1 MKKFT
6 KVWQLMMVLLLSSSV
21 LLTQAQKNVSAERA
35 PVNSQVNK
43 EEFKSL
49 QETGFTKDQLLFL
62 EKQGINAELLKEA
75 EYLLKAEEILGMKDK
90 NFVGLEKT
98 NQPASVKQVNNS
110 SGKSILD
117 FPWIEGFET
126 VTIPALPPDWLKENG
141 DWLTTNNAN
150 STYDADA
157 HSGTQFLRESWFATN
172 EYVWTP
178 GFALDAG
185 TPYDLSFWWA
195 GDDYSGWTG
204 DVFYN
209 TSQNSAGATQLGNS
223 FVVASTTTTKIY
235 AQVLYTFLPT
245 TTGTYYFAIRVNCPS
260 SAPWYLSF
268 DDFRLEPSPSC
279 PMPNTLGATNITTT
293 TADLTWISFS
303 GLSDIEIGLE
313 GFTPTGI
320 PTYAGVVSPYN
331 VAGLSASTFYSFYVR
346 DDCGG
351 GEYSEWNGPFTFA
364 TSCDVFIAP
373 YTQGFTT
380 WPPLC
385 WDMTGGTYSWAQYSS
400 GVVCAMANFW
410 SQASGNTDVMTTNT
424 IDVSGLTSPVLV
436 FDWSHY
442 YNTTY
447 PDDSIEVMV
456 SDDNGASWTVV
467 WSKAGAEFESNDGA
481 GNTTPGTFVSSDFI
495 SLSSFEDQIKVRFFG
510 YSGYGPNCY
519 IDNVIINEAPTCPQ
533 PIDLG
538 AINIS
543 TVSADL
549 TWTSFSGLSD
559 IEFGLEGFTPTG
571 IPTYTGVVSPYNVT
585 GLSASTSYSFYVR
598 DDCGGGDYSWWV
610 GPYTFATPCDVFPA
624 PFLEQFTSWPPLCW
638 DLTGGTYSW
647 AQYIG
652 SGVECAYANFWGQA
666 SGNTDIMTTP
676 LIDISAGNFG
686 LEFYWSHLYSSTY
699 PLDALEVLV
708 SDDYGTNW
716 TQVWYKEGT
725 DFNSN
730 DGAGN
735 TTPGTFVSSDI
746 ISLSSFESPIMVRF
760 YGYSGYGP
768 DVFIDNV
775 NVFEVAYGDLA
786 GTVTKLSNGTP
797 VEGANI
803 SLGSL
808 STTTGSDGTYSIT
821 GILVGNY
828 LVTCNALGY
837 NIETANVTILEN
849 QLTTQ
854 DFSLTAPQMIVNPLS
869 IEVEVEPNGQTDEFV
884 NINNP
889 GNGPLDWSAQIQV
902 LNDKETLTDLVK
914 GSQAYAFQIY
924 PDPTAVVSFDTDD
937 PGSFNTIAPT
947 ALDPFAGDFGTEDN
961 TTLYIITYTNPTLY
975 AIDITTG
982 AETMIAP
989 ATGVTSGQNVSGM
1002 ACDKTTGVMYAS
1014 STDISASDIYTVNLE
1029 TGELTLI
1036 GTTGIPG
1043 IIEIA
1048 IDGTGTMYAWD
1059 IVNDE
1064 AFTVDKS
1071 TGASTLLG
1079 PLGYNLN
1086 YAQGGNWDP
1095 VSDVIY
1101 LAAYSASGQLMTM
1114 DKATGALT
1122 VIGDFPSGAE
1132 VDALAFPGGFSTWL
1146 SIDPHNGTIEAG
1158 NNTQMTVHFDATDML
1173 PGVYQA
1179 EIHFSS
1185 NPNVGSPVINVTMTV
1200 AGLIPAINLSAN
1212 FTCTDVELTWEMP
1225 TGGNPDSW
1233 NVYRDGVLL
1242 GNSTVMEY
1250 TDAMVMPNVLLSYYV
1265 KAVYAG
1271 EESMPSSTETIT
1283 VPIPGSLQPIGLS
1296 ASANTP
1302 TYGYVTLD
1310 WNEPNACLEPQGYHV
1325 YRDNVQI
1332 TTTPVTDL
1340 TFIDGPLGAGLYEYK
1355 LKAVYYFGQSG
1366 FSTAAYA
1373 LIPVGIEET
1382 DDDLF
1387 RIFPNPASQMVTIE
1401 SAMEITGIKVFNNS
1415 GQVVL
1420 DEIVNVMNYQIDVS
1434 KFDKGIYYIRLET
1447 GDTKILRKITIN

>member
-6 KVWQLMMVLLLSSSV
+6 NVWRLMMVLLLSSSV
-21 LLTQAQKNVSAERA
+21 LLIQAQKNVSAERA

-62 EKQGINAELLKEA
+62 EKQGINPELLKEA

-141 DWLTTNNAN
+141 DWLTTNNAA

-157 HSGTQFLRESWFATN
+157 HTGTQFLRESWFATN
-172 EYVWTP
+172 EYAWTP
-178 GFALDAG
+178 GFALDGG

-209 TSQNSAGATQLGNS
+209 TSQNSVGATQLGNS

-346 DDCGG
+346 DDCSGG
-351 GEYSEWNGPFTFA
+351 DYSEWNGPFTFA

-385 WDMTGGTYSWAQYSS
+385 WDMTGGTYSWVQYSS

-410 SQASGNTDVMTTNT
+410 SQTSGSTDVMTTNT

-442 YNTTY
+442 YNTSY

-456 SDDNGASWTVV
+456 TDDNGATWTVV

-481 GNTTPGTFVSSDFI
+481 GNTTPGTFVSTDFI
-495 SLSSFEDQIKVRFFG
+495 SLSSFGDQIKVKFFG

-519 IDNVIINEAPTCPQ
+519 IDNVIINEAPTCPE
-533 PIDLG
+533 PTDLG

-571 IPTYTGVVSPYNVT
+571 IPTYAGVVSPYNVT

-638 DLTGGTYSW
+638 DLTGGTYNW

-652 SGVECAYANFWGQA
+652 SGVECAYANFWGQT

-686 LEFYWSHLYSSTY
+686 LEFYWSHLYSTTY

-716 TQVWYKEGT
+716 TQVWYKEGA

-735 TTPGTFVSSDI
+735 TTPGTFVSSEI

-760 YGYSGYGP
+760 YGHSGYGP

-775 NVFEVAYGDLA
+775 NVFEVAYGTLA
-786 GTVTKLSNGTP
+786 GTVTNLANSAP
-797 VEGANI
+797 IEGAIINV
-803 SLGSL
+803 GSA
-808 STTTGSDGTYSIT
+808 SGTTGSDGTYNIP

-828 LVTCNALGY
+828 IATCSATGY
-837 NIETANVTILEN
+837 NPATAPVTILED
-849 QLTTQ
+849 QTTTQ
-854 DFSLTAPQMIVNPLS
+854 DFSLTAPDFIVNPLS
-869 IEVEVEPNGQTDEFV
+869 VEVTLEPNQLLDDYV
-884 NINNP
+884 NMSNP
-889 GNGPLDWSAQIQV
+889 GLGTVDWDAGIVVIEDGGSDALFDLQFDWPVGNATGEAGIETDGNYIYTTLWNGTEFCKYEMNGTYIGTFSCGSAGAIRDLAFDGTNFFGAAAATTVFEMDFTNGIVVSSFTAPLAVRAIAYNQDEDVFYGNNWSDNITKFDQTGANLGSFPCGPVGSDYYGFAYDNSSPGAPYLWGYAQTGNTLNELVQIQLPSGV
-902 LNDKETLTDLVK
+902 E
-914 GSQAYAFQIY
+914 
-924 PDPTAVVSFDTDD
+924 
-937 PGSFNTIAPT
+937 
-947 ALDPFAGDFGTEDN
+947 
-961 TTLYIITYTNPTLY
+961 
-975 AIDITTG
+975 
-982 AETMIAP
+982 
-989 ATGVTSGQNVSGM
+989 TGVTFDVGSV
-1002 ACDKTTGVMYAS
+1002 AGV
-1014 STDISASDIYTVNLE
+1014 
-1029 TGELTLI
+1029 G
-1036 GTTGIPG
+1036 TGIAGGLAITDAIVPG
-1043 IIEIA
+1043 F
-1048 IDGTGTMYAWD
+1048 Y
-1059 IVNDE
+1059 
-1064 AFTVDKS
+1064 
-1071 TGASTLLG
+1071 TLLG
-1079 PLGYNLN
+1079 T
-1086 YAQGGNWDP
+1086 AQNVDIWGLELCVSGP
-1095 VSDVIY
+1095 V
-1101 LAAYSASGQLMTM
+1101 
-1114 DKATGALT
+1114 
-1122 VIGDFPSGAE
+1122 
-1132 VDALAFPGGFSTWL
+1132 WL
-1146 SIDPHNGTIEAG
+1146 TIEPNSGILAPST
-1158 NNTQMTVHFDATDML
+1158 NEDMTLHFNATDIL
-1173 PGVYQA
+1173 PGIYQA
-1179 EIHFSS
+1179 EIHFSTD
-1185 NPNVGSPVINVTMTV
+1185 PNVGSPIVDVMMTV
-1200 AGLIPAINLSAN
+1200 EGLIPPVNLTTS
-1212 FTCTDVELTWEMP
+1212 FSCTDVILSWQMP

-1233 NVYRDGVLL
+1233 NIYKDGELL
-1242 GNSTVMEY
+1242 GNSTAMSY
-1250 TDAMVMPNVLLSYYV
+1250 TDAMVMPEVEYGYYI

-1271 EESMPSSTETIT
+1271 EESMPTTTKYIT
-1283 VPIPGSLQPIGLS
+1283 VPIPSNLPPSGLE
-1296 ASANTP
+1296 ALINTP
-1302 TYGYVTLD
+1302 NENDVTLNWD
-1310 WNEPNACLEPQGYHV
+1310 APNACLDPDGYNII
-1325 YRDNVQI
+1325 RDGVQI
-1332 TTTPVTDL
+1332 NTNLVTAL
-1340 TFIDGPLGAGLYEYK
+1340 TYVDPALIPGLFEYK
-1355 LKAVYYFGQSG
+1355 VKAVYYFGESG
-1366 FSTAAYA
+1366 FSNPVYA
-1373 LIPVGIEET
+1373 LIT
-1382 DDDLF
+1382 DINEVSADQI

-1401 SAMEITGIKVFNNS
+1401 STMEITGIKVFNNS
-1415 GQVVL
+1415 GQIVL
-1420 DEIVNVMNYQIDVS
+1420 DEKFNALNYRIDVS
-1434 KFDKGIYYIRLET
+1434 QFERGVYYIRLET